1 MYKPIRPS
9 FLNLHILKM
18 NLDFTLLIPTYYTS
32 TPNEYPFQGRHSRV
46 QCQVNAGLF
55 GGLFGGL
62 SDCGGWHWIRK
73 VVGEKWVV
81 SGCQGVGAK
90 ECESEGS

>member
-18 NLDFTLLIPTYYTS
+18 NLDFSLLIPTHY